1 MNFPLR
7 LAATKGRAA
16 QNNPNHIILMKKFIP
31 KLTTLLILTA
41 SVLTARAG
49 TVFYAPIPDTQSDA
63 GSGISSDNQYTSAV
77 DGGATRENGRIIN
90 GITLFP
96 MAADGQTASAD
107 NCTLNALSGSFSNG
121 GGGRNI
127 QADGVIKEAL
137 SDVTFNNGASDNSQ
151 QEIVLDPES
160 LEPGTT
166 YDLRIYVCNSSGQNR
181 QINLSFAGDGQ
192 DPVDTG
198 WFNEDDARTSAG
210 GFKDQNQAYYINY
223 RFTWDG
229 ETTPGVTINQKSGA
243 APFVLYALTNQVVP
257 GGAAGVAE
265 AGAGA
270 SAPAPAEAA
279 AETGE
284 GGGEGMQ
291 LGFVGEESD
300 QVGVS
305 NDDFYSSDS
314 LNSHGRWVELSKW
327 GKCWQPTDVAA
338 GWRPYTNGSFKN
350 CDDCGWTFVSDEPWA
365 WAAYHYGRWA
375 KVDFGCGWVWV
386 PGKTWAGSWV
396 SWRKGHT
403 DKCECVGWAPLPPEV
418 GCNVDVGV
426 SSWVDE
432 TYDIGPDCYTFVNVG
447 DFGSDSYAGCNCV
460 WDTARNS
467 TIIID
472 TFNCTNI
479 SLTRWGTFCGGVDVN
494 WCNTEIRKRGGK
506 ECGTIIVDR
515 WDNPNQLGGKYARLQ
530 GNRLGLV
537 SPRIKN
543 EPNPKHPPK
552 IVDRFGTDK
561 IDHGWKGVK
570 DPKVRDQVKNHYAQE
585 SKGKTP
591 KNTRAQVPNG
601 VADKM
606 KQHRAAMGGAA
617 AARPGAGQHPGTKK
631 AGAQGA
637 GALAGQQGGGAAQH
651 PGGKNKAKVG
661 AATGAA
667 QTGGGFDQH
676 AGGKNKM
683 KAAGQTTGTGGAS
696 RAAGGFDQHPGKAR
710 QGSTAGLAT
719 HDVKKL
725 GKGQAQGAHGAT
737 GAPGGGIAQHPGQ
750 KQKRAGGQPA
760 ASSLGGAESKPGAAG
775 SGQIAGGDRRKKST
789 TQTGRTTGGAGG
801 GAGQAQG
808 ASGAADQAKA
818 AKAGAGRLAGGE
830 GQTQAQGSGQVAG
843 SKASGG
849 KQKHQ
854 KQQVRQAKAGQSATG
869 GGGGGGQGRTQQQA
883 QQQQPQ
889 QLPQAQTSG
898 QSTGGGGGGQ
908 ARHTRK
914 QGHQQQQA
922 QQQQHAEQQQLAR
935 QQQQVQ
941 QQKVAQQQQQG
952 QQQKIAQQQQL
963 RQQQLAQQ
971 QQLARQQQL
980 AQQQARQRQAAQVQ
994 QQQQQQRGKKPYRTP
1009 VPGGF

>member
-1 MNFPLR
+1 
-7 LAATKGRAA
+7 
-16 QNNPNHIILMKKFIP
+16 MKKFTP
-31 KLTTLLILTA
+31 KFTTLLVLTA

-49 TVFYAPIPDTQSDA
+49 TVSYVPIPDTQSDA
-63 GSGISSDNQYTSAV
+63 SSGISSDNQYTSAV
-77 DGGATRENGRIIN
+77 DGGAARETGRIIN
-90 GITLFP
+90 GITLYP
-96 MAADGQTASAD
+96 LAADGQTASAD

-160 LEPGTT
+160 LESGTT
-166 YDLRIYVCNSSGQNR
+166 YDLRIYVGNSSGQNR
-181 QINLSFAGDGQ
+181 QVNLSFAGDGQ

-198 WFNEDDARTSAG
+198 WFNEDDASTSAG

-243 APFVLYALTNQVVP
+243 APFVLHALTNQVVS

-265 AGAGA
+265 AEAEGA
-270 SAPAPAEAA
+270 APVEAA
-279 AETGE
+279 ADTGAAE
-284 GGGEGMQ
+284 GEGMQ
-291 LGFVGEESD
+291 LGFVSGESD

-305 NDDFYSSDS
+305 NDDFYTSDS
-314 LNSHGRWVELSKW
+314 LNSHGRWVELGKW
-327 GKCWQPTDVAA
+327 GKCWQPTEVAA

-375 KVDFGCGWVWV
+375 KVNFGCGWVWV

-403 DKCECVGWAPLPPEV
+403 DKCECVGWAPLPPQV
-418 GCNVDVGV
+418 GCDVDVGV

-447 DFGSDSYAGCNCV
+447 DFGSDSYAGCNCI

-479 SLTRWGTFCGGVDVN
+479 SLNRWGTFCGGVDVN

-515 WDNPNQLGGKYARLQ
+515 WDNPSQLGGKYARLQ

-570 DPKVRDQVKNHYAQE
+570 DPKMRNQVKNHYAQE

-631 AGAQGA
+631 AGAPGA
-637 GALAGQQGGGAAQH
+637 GTLTGQAGAGAAQH
-651 PGGKNKAKVG
+651 PGGKNKAKAG
-661 AATGAA
+661 GATGAA
-667 QTGGGFDQH
+667 GAGAPQTAGRFDQH
-676 AGGKNKM
+676 PGGKNKM
-683 KAAGQTTGTGGAS
+683 KTAGQTTGTSAGAS

-710 QGSTAGLAT
+710 QGKTAGLAT
-719 HDVKKL
+719 QDVKRL
-725 GKGQAQGAHGAT
+725 GKAEGQGTRGAT
-737 GAPGGGIAQHPGQ
+737 GATGGGIAQHPGQ

-760 ASSLGGAESKPGAAG
+760 ASSV
-775 SGQIAGGDRRKKST
+775 
-789 TQTGRTTGGAGG
+789 GG
-801 GAGQAQG
+801 GAGVSGQAQTAGG
-808 ASGAADQAKA
+808 ADHRGKKTTTMQQPGGAGSKQAGRATAGAGGSVGQAQQGTRGSGQGQAGQ
-818 AKAGAGRLAGGE
+818 AGAGRRAGGE
-830 GQTQAQGSGQVAG
+830 AQTDTSASGQSAG
-843 SKASGG
+843 K
-849 KQKHQ
+849 KTKHQ
-854 KQQVRQAKAGQSATG
+854 KQQLRQAKAEQSA
-869 GGGGGGQGRTQQQA
+869 GGGGQGRVQQQA
-883 QQQQPQ
+883 QQQQAQ
-889 QLPQAQTSG
+889 QLSQAQASG
-898 QSTGGGGGGQ
+898 QSSGGSGGGGGQ

-914 QGHQQQQA
+914 QGQQQQQA
-922 QQQQHAEQQQLAR
+922 QQQKNAQQQQLAR
-935 QQQQVQ
+935 QQQ
-941 QQKVAQQQQQG
+941 QQKVAQQQQQVQQQRVAQQQQA
-952 QQQKIAQQQQL
+952 QQQKMGQQQQL

-971 QQLARQQQL
+971 QQMARQQQ
-980 AQQQARQRQAAQVQ
+980 QRQAAQFQ
-994 QQQQQQRGKKPYRTP
+994 QQQQQQRGKKARPTP
-1009 VPGGF
+1009 LPGGF